1 MRFVPLL
8 MIVIAAGGCTAS
20 QLRRDTLHQTRT
32 VTDLHHQI
40 VLNNLAAFACNPYA
54 IPSQVN
60 LRNGTAQVADSS
72 SGTIEY
78 VTGGIG
84 GILGFGRAN
93 VLQWN
98 TAPVT
103 DETTLRLLRIA
114 YRRSLGFA
122 DDLYTDDFANRVAH
136 RLKVQMATTPDMALE
151 NAHMFARGPALP
163 QLLDRA
169 GWKGDLSPGFS
180 GDDPAVQLWQKDTGD
195 IIATSSERI
204 VQEGEILSGEN
215 LVIAPVLI
223 HGIQTVGPGESAP
236 RVYVATPFAAEVRRQ
251 VLALNN
257 YLLDVHPGWL
267 GMGRKH
273 DVPKDACYVG
283 HYRHCGCDCYVW
295 VLPHGRDEFE
305 DFTLRVLRLSTMI
318 MDANTGAVS
327 SGIMYSPPVAR

>member
-136 RLKVQMATTPDMALE
+136 RLKVQMATTPDM
-151 NAHMFARGPALP
+151 
-163 QLLDRA
+163 
-169 GWKGDLSPGFS
+169 
-180 GDDPAVQLWQKDTGD
+180 
-195 IIATSSERI
+195 
-204 VQEGEILSGEN
+204 
-215 LVIAPVLI
+215 VL
-223 HGIQTVGPGESAP
+223 
-236 RVYVATPFAAEVRRQ
+236 
-251 VLALNN
+251 
-257 YLLDVHPGWL
+257 
-267 GMGRKH
+267 
-273 DVPKDACYVG
+273 
-283 HYRHCGCDCYVW
+283 
-295 VLPHGRDEFE
+295 
-305 DFTLRVLRLSTMI
+305 
-318 MDANTGAVS
+318 
-327 SGIMYSPPVAR
+327 